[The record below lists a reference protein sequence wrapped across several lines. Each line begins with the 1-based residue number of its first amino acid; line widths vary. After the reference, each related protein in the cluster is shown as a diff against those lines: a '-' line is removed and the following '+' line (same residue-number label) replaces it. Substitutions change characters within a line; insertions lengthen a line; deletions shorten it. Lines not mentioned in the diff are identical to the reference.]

1 MAYPYDDIYSQIMS
15 RFQQQEPYYN
25 FNPYGSGFTGGYDPT
40 LYYRLVGGQAVPGG
54 GTGMNRG
61 SGLLGSDVGAPS
73 SLDPSIQGNYGNA
86 FDPVTGQPTA
96 AVQMLGSLANTLN
109 ITSPMQGLMYGSIPA
124 AILGNAA
131 QAMQQQGFSQI
142 AESNS
147 NAGLLAP
154 NDTAGFGSYGENV
167 APDGGSEAAAVAAAD
182 AIANDLSGFQSLE
195 AAVSAEEASNP
206 GSYESSYDPSNPTAD
221 YGGDS
226 GGGGGGKIICT
237 KLHELGKMPYHIFKA
252 DQDFGAKLV
261 KESPETYD
269 GYVVW
274 ARHVVRWMS
283 RDDLIGKGVVAITNA
298 IATPWS
304 VAMAEQ
310 MGVDVKSGWFGRFLL
325 KRGLQVCQMIG
336 KMNQRSLQNV

>member
-25 FNPYGSGFTGGYDPT
+25 FNPYGSNFTGGYDPT

-54 GTGMNRG
+54 ETATGMNRG
-61 SGLLGSDVGAPS
+61 SGLLGDAMGPSAPS
-73 SLDPSIQGNYGNA
+73 TTVERGDPNSL
-86 FDPVTGQPTA
+86 TG
-96 AVQMLGSLANTLN
+96 
-109 ITSPMQGLMYGSIPA
+109 
-124 AILGNAA
+124 
-131 QAMQQQGFSQI
+131 
-142 AESNS
+142 
-147 NAGLLAP
+147 GLLGFLMNPMGTSTGNISDLGTFADFSGYNAVTQSPFGSYAENVAP
-154 NDTAGFGSYGENV
+154 TEAAMGYDTAGFGSYGENV
-167 APDGGSEAAAVAAAD
+167 APSVT
-182 AIANDLSGFQSLE
+182 
-195 AAVSAEEASNP
+195 EASKP

-226 GGGGGGKIICT
+226 GGGGGGGKIICT

-310 MGVDVKSGWFGRFLL
+310 MGVNVKSGWFGRFLL